1 METTIKIVVIFVV
14 LIIYTMTMKS
24 CLENFTVQAHN
35 TVAMLSNKSSSLRDR
50 HPIYSLPIEQKIDNV
65 DKYYYEYDNTTYS
78 SIIKQVF
85 INDIMTNNEQ
95 DRINESMKKQEWISD
110 IDADITGRYNKVFQ
124 HINNKLNEHNPDI
137 QIVHDVLNR
146 YKKDIENDIYILD
159 IDMILYRENKLNGKH
174 INFLVFYSYTD
185 TNVLDISIK
194 GIVGEQDIVMHPIEP
209 SQKID
214 LPYQNYSSS
223 YVYNN

>member
-24 CLENFTVQAHN
+24 CLENFTVQARN
-35 TVAMLSNKSSSLRDR
+35 TVAVLSNRSSSLKDR

-65 DKYYYEYDNTTYS
+65 DRYYYEYDNNTYL

-85 INDIMTNNEQ
+85 IHDIMTNNEQ
-95 DRINESMKKQEWISD
+95 DRINESMKKQEWKSD

-185 TNVLDISIK
+185 TKVLDISIK
-194 GIVGEQDIVMHPIEP
+194 GIVGEQDIGMHPIEP